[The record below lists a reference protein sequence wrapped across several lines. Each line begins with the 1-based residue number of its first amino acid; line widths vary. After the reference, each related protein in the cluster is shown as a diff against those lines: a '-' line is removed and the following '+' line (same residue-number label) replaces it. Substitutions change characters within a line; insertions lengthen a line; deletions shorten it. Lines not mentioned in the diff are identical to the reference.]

1 VLLDPKEIDIDIGNG
16 QTKTFIVS
24 RLPYLSGGREVL
36 TQFMPTAVPKVGDYP
51 ANEALAAKMF
61 SCIAVP
67 REGADPL
74 CLTTADLVNSHVPN
88 FRAGLQLEKAM
99 LEHNLGF
106 SVAEGLSTF
115 LEGLNARLP
124 ALITQTLTEY
134 RAQLSAQA
142 KPPLES

>member
-1 VLLDPKEIDIDIGNG
+1 MLLDPKEVEIDIGNG
-16 QTKTFIVS
+16 ALKTYIVS
-24 RLPYLSGGREVL
+24 RLPYLDGGREVL
-36 TQFMPTAVPKVGDYP
+36 TQFAPTAVPKVGDYT
-51 ANEALAAKMF
+51 ANEALASKMF
-61 SCIAVP
+61 CFIAVP

-74 CLTTADLVNSHVPN
+74 CLTTKDLVNSHVPN

-124 ALITQTLTEY
+124 ALITQILTEY
-134 RAQLSAQA
+134 RVQLSAQE
-142 KPPLES
+142 KPPSES